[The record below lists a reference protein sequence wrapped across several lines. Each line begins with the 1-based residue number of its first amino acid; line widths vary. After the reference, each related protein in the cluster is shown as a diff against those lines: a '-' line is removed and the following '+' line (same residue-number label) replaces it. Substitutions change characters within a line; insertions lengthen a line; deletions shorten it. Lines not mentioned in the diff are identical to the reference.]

1 VSNQVMS
8 SASPPSRGTI
18 PAMLRALLVGLLGVA
33 AVGCKSGGD
42 SPKSLPGVAAGKV
55 VEVTGA
61 VMVRHNDVAQP
72 LVKGAT
78 LDGDDVIETG
88 ADGNAIIELSHN
100 LARLELG
107 PNKKSKL
114 RESAAWNLDKKS
126 GDVAVVQQDTA
137 AAGRPAERSAADTS
151 VSATAESAKAEGAPA
166 PPAAAPAAEQAQS
179 PRAESPP
186 KPKRDAT
193 ATKGARAGTADKD
206 DMFGGVGDVRSGAGG
221 GSPVTTTRGGGAAAS
236 ADLASD
242 KKVAEHAAVE
252 KKAGMSPAE
261 ADKAAMDVVVAN
273 MKSLS
278 ACLTKDAQA
287 VSVSIK
293 IAANGKATAVV
304 TGKAAVP
311 GSVQSCMKS
320 AVAKMK
326 FATAAT
332 TVKVEVSK

>member
-1 VSNQVMS
+1 
-8 SASPPSRGTI
+8 
-18 PAMLRALLVGLLGVA
+18 MLRAVLVGLLSVSV
-33 AVGCKSGGD
+33 VGCKSGGD

-55 VEVTGA
+55 VEVTGT

-78 LDGDDVIETG
+78 LDGDDVVETG
-88 ADGNAIIELSHN
+88 VDGNAIIELSHN
-100 LARLELG
+100 LARWELG
-107 PNKKSKL
+107 PNKTSKV
-114 RESAAWNLDKKS
+114 RESAAWSLAKKS

-151 VSATAESAKAEGAPA
+151 VSATAESAKAEEGASPPAAPA
-166 PPAAAPAAEQAQS
+166 PVTAAAVEPQS
-179 PRAESPP
+179 PRAEA
-186 KPKRDAT
+186 PKRKREAP
-193 ATKGARAGTADKD
+193 AAPKGGGAATADKD
-206 DMFGGVGDVRSGAGG
+206 DMFGGAGDIRSGGGG
-221 GSPVTTTRGGGAAAS
+221 GSPKTVTRGAGGATASSDAAAS
-236 ADLASD
+236 APNTTARVTES
-242 KKVAEHAAVE
+242 ATAA
-252 KKAGMSPAE
+252 KDAKMSPAD
-261 ADKAAMDVVVAN
+261 ADKAAMDVVVAH

-311 GSVQSCMKS
+311 AAVQTCVKS

-326 FATAAT
+326 FSAAAT
-332 TVKVEVSK
+332 TVKVDVSK